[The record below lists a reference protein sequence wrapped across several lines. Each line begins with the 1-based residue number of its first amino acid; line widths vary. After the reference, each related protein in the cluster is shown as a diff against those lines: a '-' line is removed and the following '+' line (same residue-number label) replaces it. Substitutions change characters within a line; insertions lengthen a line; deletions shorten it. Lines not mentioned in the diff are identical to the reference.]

1 MQQSSLRVVSG
12 LPFVREKLTQLYA
25 ARARGDMALFAAA
38 FATDGVFHLLGD
50 PGLVPE
56 AGPRRGRA
64 AIRAVLESLLRNY
77 ESIDGLLVDMII
89 DLNSAVVR
97 RHLTLRSVATG
108 AIGEFE
114 VAEHIRFKDGE
125 IVELIQF
132 MDTASMAVLSG
143 RI

>member
-1 MQQSSLRVVSG
+1 MPQSSLRVVSG

-25 ARARGDMALFAAA
+25 ARARGDMALFAAG
-38 FATDGVFHLLGD
+38 FAPDGVFHLLGE
-50 PGLVPE
+50 PRLVPE
-56 AGPRRGRA
+56 AGPRSGRA
-64 AIRAVLESLLRNY
+64 AIQAVLESLFRNY

-89 DLNSAVVR
+89 DLNAALVR
-97 RHLTLRSVATG
+97 RHVTLRSVATG

-114 VAEHIRFKDGE
+114 VAEHLRFRDGD
-125 IVELIQF
+125 IVELVQF